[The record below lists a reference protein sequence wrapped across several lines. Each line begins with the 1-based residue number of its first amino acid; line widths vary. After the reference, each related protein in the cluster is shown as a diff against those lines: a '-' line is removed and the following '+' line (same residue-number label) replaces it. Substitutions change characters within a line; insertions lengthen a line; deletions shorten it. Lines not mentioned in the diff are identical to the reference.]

1 MVDICVMIL
10 TKFFSNFLFFSLVV
24 LLNSCESFKSV
35 MGLSKPVFEDSVAN
49 ETPDL
54 VLPPDFN
61 VAPTNKTTNTYS
73 SKLSTDAQNNYSEDN
88 FNQGLNNSVIPEAKN
103 FLAPTIN
110 FPSSS
115 SPSDS
120 IEKFRKNSRF
130 TVGEW
135 VYSQSVNNFRDGNIY
150 YKPIY
155 DKGYNFSRRYIP
167 KAFTNDYMNKE
178 SVDQNNP
185 GNYSFD
191 GDYQLQSDENV
202 TSETGELPI
211 LD

>member
-10 TKFFSNFLFFSLVV
+10 IKLLPNFFIILFIFF
-24 LLNSCESFKSV
+24 LNSCESFKSV

-54 VLPPDFN
+54 VLPPDFDA
-61 VAPTNKTTNTYS
+61 APTNKTTNTYS
-73 SKLSTDAQNNYSEDN
+73 SQSSTVDQYNYLDENS
-88 FNQGLNNSVIPEAKN
+88 NQELINPVIPNARN
-103 FLAPTIN
+103 FLAQKVIG
-110 FPSSS
+110 PSAS

-120 IEKFRKNSRF
+120 IEKFRSNPRF

-135 VYSQSVNNFRDGNIY
+135 IYSQSVNDFRNRNIY
-150 YKPIY
+150 YKDTY

-167 KAFTNDYMNKE
+167 KSSSNNLTNKGNFGQYNM
-178 SVDQNNP
+178 Q
-185 GNYSFD
+185 NYSFD
-191 GDYQLQSDENV
+191 DEYQLQSDEKV
-202 TSETGELPI
+202 IFETGELPI

>member
-1 MVDICVMIL
+1 MVVICVMIL
-10 TKFFSNFLFFSLVV
+10 TKFFSNFLICLFIVF
-24 LLNSCESFKSV
+24 LNSCESLKSA

-61 VAPTNKTTNTYS
+61 IAPSNITTNTYS
-73 SKLSTDAQNNYSEDN
+73 SNQPVEAQNNFLDQN
-88 FNQGLNNSVIPEAKN
+88 LNSSVIPDAKN

-110 FPSSS
+110 IPSSS

-120 IEKFRKNSRF
+120 IEKFRSNPRF
-130 TVGEW
+130 TLGEW

-150 YKPIY
+150 YRPIY

-167 KAFTNDYMNKE
+167 NVSRNDYMYKE
-178 SVDQNNP
+178 SVDQNNSR
-185 GNYSFD
+185 NYSFD
-191 GDYQLQSDENV
+191 DDYQLESDEKV
-202 TSETGELPI
+202 TSEIGELQI
-211 LD
+211 TE

>member
-115 SPSDS
+115 
-120 IEKFRKNSRF
+120 
-130 TVGEW
+130 
-135 VYSQSVNNFRDGNIY
+135 
-150 YKPIY
+150 
-155 DKGYNFSRRYIP
+155 
-167 KAFTNDYMNKE
+167 
-178 SVDQNNP
+178 
-185 GNYSFD
+185 
-191 GDYQLQSDENV
+191 
-202 TSETGELPI
+202 LPI
-211 LD
+211 LTDATGPSQGISDIESAVDAPIVPSISGLILPS